1 MLNMPILKFEK
12 SSNYLKTQLEIQ
24 INDKQLILDII
35 TNLGLLINSSK
46 TEENKLEYENILNEA
61 NSYLQIIS
69 SNITSI
75 EQLDLEIT
83 NINKELSELINE
95 QKHSPKTKEFYIA
108 AFSNIKHN
116 IIVYSKK
123 FQSIQEKLEN
133 DNKSFNDFINI
144 NNVKYNFDS
153 INVENTENNYQF
165 TGFSV
170 NTDVDSEN
178 SQEETDVVEEINEN
192 DIIQEID
199 ETATIEEINEN
210 DIIQEIDETATIEE
224 INEIDKTD
232 SMEKDFEFQNEN
244 NFTELETQDENIQ
257 VESENQNETNQIEP
271 IQQEDNNSLESN
283 SNENEE
289 NSASISEEIDNK
301 IEKLTNEFREFLTNI
316 SNNSNISLNLD
327 NEILNTYIE
336 QLQNNNISETE
347 SIFENES
354 SSDSSDISEN
364 INQDANTI
372 FENDIENSEIEYNT
386 IDTVSEDF
394 SNVEISDE
402 DLADFLLD
410 SDELSVETDN
420 TSENTFAN
428 DVLISSDIFESET
441 DDIND
446 VINTE
451 DTNNEIS
458 KIEQDD
464 SYFPYPNLFGV
475 NSFNET
481 KFPVL
486 FKHSENNQEDSD
498 IDLENDD
505 LDTLYEEDFE
515 EQLDDE
521 LNVDNDNIIIDDI
534 VNNENETTIDTSN
547 NIIDNTIDNNI
558 IDSKSN
564 PDNNTQNNLENIAT
578 NVIENNSI
586 ENSEN
591 KPIDLLSTKEDNPKF
606 NIDELL
612 SNLNITSDE
621 TTEISNTTDTIVND
635 DVHIENEKID
645 DNILDD
651 EFTNELT
658 KELLE
663 DLNLS
668 DNEDI
673 ISPLSEDEQN
683 KNNLLS
689 DFMEE
694 NQNETNS
701 FKIITNEQETPNNN
715 IDLKI
720 KNILEAKADNENLII
735 SEKSQAIYLPYKIS
749 ELINYMNSYP
759 NVYSSIQDVVTQEF
773 ILPFDYFAKHPF
785 KSRFSEAYNIIR
797 NQEGKNV
804 LSSTLYSLKIA
815 KKSNLNPAIIAACRS
830 KNELDIYIDYLDS
843 NTLEKFKFFNIIYE
857 VNLL

>member
-123 FQSIQEKLEN
+123 FQNIQEKLEN

-178 SQEETDVVEEINEN
+178 SQEETYVV
-192 DIIQEID
+192 
-199 ETATIEEINEN
+199 EEINEN

-283 SNENEE
+283 SNEE
-289 NSASISEEIDNK
+289 NSSSISEEIDNK

-364 INQDANTI
+364 INQDVNTI

-386 IDTVSEDF
+386 IDTISENF
-394 SNVEISDE
+394 SNIEISDE

-591 KPIDLLSTKEDNPKF
+591 KPIDLLSTKDDNPKF

-612 SNLNITSDE
+612 SNLNITSDQ
-621 TTEISNTTDTIVND
+621 TTEISDTIVND
-635 DVHIENEKID
+635 DVHIENEKND

-683 KNNLLS
+683 NNNLLS

-694 NQNETNS
+694 NQNENNS

-804 LSSTLYSLKIA
+804 LTSTLYSLKIA

>member
-83 NINKELSELINE
+83 NINKESSELINE

-178 SQEETDVVEEINEN
+178 SQEETDVV
-192 DIIQEID
+192 
-199 ETATIEEINEN
+199 EEINEN

-347 SIFENES
+347 SIFKNES
-354 SSDSSDISEN
+354 SS
-364 INQDANTI
+364 
-372 FENDIENSEIEYNT
+372 
-386 IDTVSEDF
+386 SEDF
-394 SNVEISDE
+394 SNVEISHE

-515 EQLDDE
+515 DQLDDE
-521 LNVDNDNIIIDDI
+521 FNVDNDNIIIDDV
-534 VNNENETTIDTSN
+534 VNNENETTIDASN
-547 NIIDNTIDNNI
+547 DIIDNTIDNNI

-612 SNLNITSDE
+612 SNLNITSDQ

-804 LSSTLYSLKIA
+804 LTSTLYSLKIA

>member
-123 FQSIQEKLEN
+123 FQNIQEKLEN

-199 ETATIEEINEN
+199 ETATIEEINE
-210 DIIQEIDETATIEE
+210 
-224 INEIDKTD
+224 IDKTD

-244 NFTELETQDENIQ
+244 NFTELETQDKDIQ

-283 SNENEE
+283 SNENDE
-289 NSASISEEIDNK
+289 NSSSISEEIDNK

-364 INQDANTI
+364 INQDVNTI
-372 FENDIENSEIEYNT
+372 FENDIENSEIESNT

-446 VINTE
+446 DINTE

-564 PDNNTQNNLENIAT
+564 PDNNIQNNLENIAT

-591 KPIDLLSTKEDNPKF
+591 EPIDLLSTKEDNPKF

-612 SNLNITSDE
+612 SNLNITSDQ

-804 LSSTLYSLKIA
+804 LTSTLYSLKIA

>member
-123 FQSIQEKLEN
+123 FQNIQEKLEN

-199 ETATIEEINEN
+199 ETATIEEINE
-210 DIIQEIDETATIEE
+210 
-224 INEIDKTD
+224 IDKTD

-244 NFTELETQDENIQ
+244 NFTELETQDKDIQ

-354 SSDSSDISEN
+354 SS
-364 INQDANTI
+364 
-372 FENDIENSEIEYNT
+372 
-386 IDTVSEDF
+386 SEDF

-410 SDELSVETDN
+410 SDELSVETNN

-534 VNNENETTIDTSN
+534 VNNENETTIDASN
-547 NIIDNTIDNNI
+547 NIIDNAIDNNI

-564 PDNNTQNNLENIAT
+564 PDNNIQNNLENIAT

-591 KPIDLLSTKEDNPKF
+591 KPIDLLSTKDDNPKF

-683 KNNLLS
+683 NNNLLS

-694 NQNETNS
+694 NQNENNS

-804 LSSTLYSLKIA
+804 LTSTLYSLKIA

>member
-199 ETATIEEINEN
+199 ETATIEEINE
-210 DIIQEIDETATIEE
+210 
-224 INEIDKTD
+224 IDKTD

-244 NFTELETQDENIQ
+244 NFTELETQDKDIQ

-372 FENDIENSEIEYNT
+372 FENDIENSEIESNT

-521 LNVDNDNIIIDDI
+521 LNVDNDNIIIDDV
-534 VNNENETTIDTSN
+534 VNNENETTIDASN
-547 NIIDNTIDNNI
+547 DIIDNTIDNNI

-578 NVIENNSI
+578 NVIKNNSI
-586 ENSEN
+586 EGSANE
-591 KPIDLLSTKEDNPKF
+591 PIDLLSTKEDNPKF

-804 LSSTLYSLKIA
+804 LTSTLYSLKIA

>member
-199 ETATIEEINEN
+199 ETATIEEINE
-210 DIIQEIDETATIEE
+210 
-224 INEIDKTD
+224 IDKTD

-244 NFTELETQDENIQ
+244 NFTELETQDKDIQ

-372 FENDIENSEIEYNT
+372 FENDIENSEIESNT

-515 EQLDDE
+515 DQLDDE
-521 LNVDNDNIIIDDI
+521 FNVDNDNIIIDDV
-534 VNNENETTIDTSN
+534 VNNENETTIDASN
-547 NIIDNTIDNNI
+547 DIIDNTIDNNI

-564 PDNNTQNNLENIAT
+564 PDNNIQNNLENIAT

>member
-123 FQSIQEKLEN
+123 FQNIQEKLEN

-199 ETATIEEINEN
+199 ETATIEEINE
-210 DIIQEIDETATIEE
+210 
-224 INEIDKTD
+224 IDKTD

-244 NFTELETQDENIQ
+244 NFTELETQDKDIQ

-364 INQDANTI
+364 INQDVNTI

-446 VINTE
+446 DINTE

-534 VNNENETTIDTSN
+534 VNNENETTIDASN

-591 KPIDLLSTKEDNPKF
+591 KPIDLLSTKDDNPKF

-612 SNLNITSDE
+612 SNLNITSDQ
-621 TTEISNTTDTIVND
+621 TTEISDTIVND
-635 DVHIENEKID
+635 DVHIENEKND

-683 KNNLLS
+683 NNNLLS

-694 NQNETNS
+694 NQNENNS

-804 LSSTLYSLKIA
+804 LTSTLYSLKIA

>member
-244 NFTELETQDENIQ
+244 NFTELETQDKGIQ

-283 SNENEE
+283 SNENKE

-354 SSDSSDISEN
+354 SSSEN
-364 INQDANTI
+364 
-372 FENDIENSEIEYNT
+372 
-386 IDTVSEDF
+386 F

-446 VINTE
+446 DINTE

-534 VNNENETTIDTSN
+534 VNNENEITIDTSN

-564 PDNNTQNNLENIAT
+564 SDNNTQNNLENIAT
-578 NVIENNSI
+578 NVIKNNSI
-586 ENSEN
+586 EGSANE
-591 KPIDLLSTKEDNPKF
+591 PIDLLSTKEDNPKF

-635 DVHIENEKID
+635 DVHIENEKND

>member
-199 ETATIEEINEN
+199 ETATIEEINE
-210 DIIQEIDETATIEE
+210 
-224 INEIDKTD
+224 IDKTD

-372 FENDIENSEIEYNT
+372 FENDIENSEIESNT

-446 VINTE
+446 DINTE

-534 VNNENETTIDTSN
+534 VNNENEITIDTSN

-564 PDNNTQNNLENIAT
+564 SDNNTQNNLENIAT
-578 NVIENNSI
+578 NVIKNNSI
-586 ENSEN
+586 EGSANE
-591 KPIDLLSTKEDNPKF
+591 PIDLLSTKEDNPKF

-635 DVHIENEKID
+635 DVHIENEKND

-804 LSSTLYSLKIA
+804 LTSTLYSLKIA

>member
-178 SQEETDVVEEINEN
+178 SQEETDVV
-192 DIIQEID
+192 
-199 ETATIEEINEN
+199 EEINEN

-486 FKHSENNQEDSD
+486 FKHSENNQEDYD

-521 LNVDNDNIIIDDI
+521 FNVDNDNIIIDDI
-534 VNNENETTIDTSN
+534 VNNENETTIDASN
-547 NIIDNTIDNNI
+547 DIIDNTIDNNI

-564 PDNNTQNNLENIAT
+564 SDNNTQNNLENIAT
-578 NVIENNSI
+578 NVIKNNSI
-586 ENSEN
+586 EGSANE
-591 KPIDLLSTKEDNPKF
+591 PIDLLSTKEDNPKF

>member
-199 ETATIEEINEN
+199 ETATIEEINE
-210 DIIQEIDETATIEE
+210 
-224 INEIDKTD
+224 IDKTD

-283 SNENEE
+283 SNENDE
-289 NSASISEEIDNK
+289 NSSSISEEIDNK

-372 FENDIENSEIEYNT
+372 FENDIENSEIESNT

-446 VINTE
+446 DINTE

-534 VNNENETTIDTSN
+534 VNNENETTIDASN
-547 NIIDNTIDNNI
+547 DIIDNTIDNNI

-564 PDNNTQNNLENIAT
+564 SDNNTQNNLENIAT
-578 NVIENNSI
+578 NVIKNNSI
-586 ENSEN
+586 EGSANE
-591 KPIDLLSTKEDNPKF
+591 PIDLLSTKEDNPKF

-635 DVHIENEKID
+635 DVHIENEKND

-683 KNNLLS
+683 NNNLLS

-694 NQNETNS
+694 NQNENNS

-804 LSSTLYSLKIA
+804 LTSTLYSLKIA

>member
-199 ETATIEEINEN
+199 ETATIEEINE
-210 DIIQEIDETATIEE
+210 
-224 INEIDKTD
+224 IDKTD

-283 SNENEE
+283 SNENDE
-289 NSASISEEIDNK
+289 NSSSVSEEIDNK

-372 FENDIENSEIEYNT
+372 FENDIENSEIESNT

-521 LNVDNDNIIIDDI
+521 FNVDNDNIIIDDI
-534 VNNENETTIDTSN
+534 VNNENETTIDASN
-547 NIIDNTIDNNI
+547 DIIDNTIDNNI

-564 PDNNTQNNLENIAT
+564 SDNNTQNNLENIAT
-578 NVIENNSI
+578 NVIKNNSI
-586 ENSEN
+586 EGSANE
-591 KPIDLLSTKEDNPKF
+591 PIDLLSTKEDNPKF

-621 TTEISNTTDTIVND
+621 TTEISDTIVND

-804 LSSTLYSLKIA
+804 LTSTLYSLKIA

>member
-199 ETATIEEINEN
+199 ETATIEEINE
-210 DIIQEIDETATIEE
+210 
-224 INEIDKTD
+224 IDKTD

-257 VESENQNETNQIEP
+257 VESENQNETNQIES

-283 SNENEE
+283 SNENDE
-289 NSASISEEIDNK
+289 NSSSISEEIDNK

-354 SSDSSDISEN
+354 SS
-364 INQDANTI
+364 
-372 FENDIENSEIEYNT
+372 
-386 IDTVSEDF
+386 SEDF

-515 EQLDDE
+515 DQLDDE
-521 LNVDNDNIIIDDI
+521 FNVDNDNIIIDDV
-534 VNNENETTIDTSN
+534 VNNENETTIDASN
-547 NIIDNTIDNNI
+547 DIIDNTIDNNI

-683 KNNLLS
+683 NNNLLS

-694 NQNETNS
+694 NQNENNS

>member
-199 ETATIEEINEN
+199 ETATIEEINE
-210 DIIQEIDETATIEE
+210 
-224 INEIDKTD
+224 IDKTD

-283 SNENEE
+283 SNENDE
-289 NSASISEEIDNK
+289 NSSSISEEIDNK

-354 SSDSSDISEN
+354 SSSEN
-364 INQDANTI
+364 
-372 FENDIENSEIEYNT
+372 
-386 IDTVSEDF
+386 F

-446 VINTE
+446 DINTE

-534 VNNENETTIDTSN
+534 VNNENETTIDASN

-564 PDNNTQNNLENIAT
+564 PDNNIQNNLENIAT

-591 KPIDLLSTKEDNPKF
+591 EPIDLLSTKEDNPKF

-612 SNLNITSDE
+612 SNLNITSDQ

-804 LSSTLYSLKIA
+804 LTSTLYSLKIA

>member
-192 DIIQEID
+192 DIIQK
-199 ETATIEEINEN
+199 
-210 DIIQEIDETATIEE
+210 IDETATIEE
-224 INEIDKTD
+224 INEIDKTY

-244 NFTELETQDENIQ
+244 NFTELETQDKDIQ

-364 INQDANTI
+364 INQDVNTI
-372 FENDIENSEIEYNT
+372 FENDIENSEIESNT

-534 VNNENETTIDTSN
+534 VNNENETTIDASN

-591 KPIDLLSTKEDNPKF
+591 KPIDLLSTKDDNPKF

-612 SNLNITSDE
+612 SNLNITSDQ
-621 TTEISNTTDTIVND
+621 TTEISDTIVND
-635 DVHIENEKID
+635 DVHIENEKND

-683 KNNLLS
+683 NNNLLS

-694 NQNETNS
+694 NQNENNS

-804 LSSTLYSLKIA
+804 LTSTLYSLKIA

>member
-123 FQSIQEKLEN
+123 FQNIQEKLEN

-199 ETATIEEINEN
+199 ETATIEEINE
-210 DIIQEIDETATIEE
+210 
-224 INEIDKTD
+224 IDKTD

-244 NFTELETQDENIQ
+244 NFTELETQDEDIQ

-301 IEKLTNEFREFLTNI
+301 IEKLTNEFREFLSNI

-372 FENDIENSEIEYNT
+372 FENDIENSEIESNT

-410 SDELSVETDN
+410 SDELSVETNN
-420 TSENTFAN
+420 TSENTFVD

-441 DDIND
+441 DDIT
-446 VINTE
+446 TE

-498 IDLENDD
+498 IDLENND

-515 EQLDDE
+515 DQLDDE
-521 LNVDNDNIIIDDI
+521 FNVDNDNIIIDDV
-534 VNNENETTIDTSN
+534 VNNENETTIDASN
-547 NIIDNTIDNNI
+547 DIIDNTIDNNI

-564 PDNNTQNNLENIAT
+564 SDNNTQNNLENIAT

-586 ENSEN
+586 EGSANE
-591 KPIDLLSTKEDNPKF
+591 PIDLLSTKEDNPKF

-694 NQNETNS
+694 NQNENNS

>member
-123 FQSIQEKLEN
+123 FQNIQEKLEN

-199 ETATIEEINEN
+199 ETATIEEINE
-210 DIIQEIDETATIEE
+210 
-224 INEIDKTD
+224 IDKTD

-283 SNENEE
+283 SNEE

-364 INQDANTI
+364 INQDVNTI

-386 IDTVSEDF
+386 IDTISENF
-394 SNVEISDE
+394 SNIEISDE

-591 KPIDLLSTKEDNPKF
+591 KPIDLLSTKDDNPKF

-612 SNLNITSDE
+612 SNLNITSDQ
-621 TTEISNTTDTIVND
+621 TTEISDTIVND
-635 DVHIENEKID
+635 DVHIENEKND

-683 KNNLLS
+683 NNNLLS

-694 NQNETNS
+694 NQNENNS

-773 ILPFDYFAKHPF
+773 ILNFDYFAKHPF

>member
-123 FQSIQEKLEN
+123 FQNIQEKLEN

-199 ETATIEEINEN
+199 ETATIEEINE
-210 DIIQEIDETATIEE
+210 
-224 INEIDKTD
+224 IDKTD

-244 NFTELETQDENIQ
+244 NFTELETQDEDIQ

-372 FENDIENSEIEYNT
+372 FENDIENSEIESNT

-410 SDELSVETDN
+410 SDELSVETNN

-441 DDIND
+441 DDIT
-446 VINTE
+446 TE

-498 IDLENDD
+498 IDLENND

-515 EQLDDE
+515 DQLDDE
-521 LNVDNDNIIIDDI
+521 FNVDNDNIIIDDV
-534 VNNENETTIDTSN
+534 VNNENETTIDASN
-547 NIIDNTIDNNI
+547 DIIDNTIDNNI

-564 PDNNTQNNLENIAT
+564 SDNNTQNNLENIAT

-586 ENSEN
+586 EGSANE
-591 KPIDLLSTKEDNPKF
+591 PIDLLSTKEDNPKF

-694 NQNETNS
+694 NQNENNS